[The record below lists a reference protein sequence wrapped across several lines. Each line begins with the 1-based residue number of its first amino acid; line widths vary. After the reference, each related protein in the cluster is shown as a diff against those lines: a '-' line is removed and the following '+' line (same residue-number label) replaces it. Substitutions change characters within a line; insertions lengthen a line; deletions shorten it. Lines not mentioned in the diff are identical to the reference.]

1 MQKVI
6 FPFIFISLI
15 AYLSV
20 SCNSKA
26 KDPADPKFTISDTFM
41 RYIAF
46 DTVRKQQVIDKLNLT
61 GKVTFDENEVVR
73 IYPFVGGKIQTLDVD
88 LGDYV
93 KKGQT
98 LAVIHSFE
106 TADYASQLIQ
116 AESNVEVARKGA
128 DAAKSAY
135 NNGLISEKDYISGQN
150 DLKKA
155 LGELDRIRNIL
166 SLTGDE
172 SGKNYTI
179 KAPVSGY
186 IVEKNAN
193 KKMEFRSDNQTNL
206 FTIAN
211 LDKVYVIANVFESDI
226 KKIEEGYTARVT
238 TISYPDKIFPGK
250 IDKIY
255 NVIDPDTKVMKV
267 RIKLDNPDL
276 MLKPE
281 MFANI
286 EVVYPDDKILNY
298 IPSSAVIFDKNT
310 NFVVVYHRRDSVENR
325 QVHIYKSI
333 GGNTY
338 ITDGLREGETII
350 SRKALL
356 VYDAL
361 SNN

>member
-6 FPFIFISLI
+6 FPLI
-15 AYLSV
+15 YIVVMAHFSMGC
-20 SCNSKA
+20 SRKA
-26 KDPADPKFTISDTFM
+26 KDPADPKFAISDTFM

-46 DTVRKQQVIDKLNLT
+46 DTVKKQQVTDRLLLT

-73 IYPFVGGKIQTLDVD
+73 IYPFVGGKIQSLDVD

-93 KKGQT
+93 KRGQT
-98 LAVIHSFE
+98 LAVIRSFE

-116 AESNVEVARKGA
+116 AQSNVEVARKGA
-128 DAAKSAY
+128 EAAQSAY
-135 NNGLISEKDYISGQN
+135 SNGLISEKDYISAQN

-155 LGELDRIRNIL
+155 SGELDRIKSIL
-166 SLTGDE
+166 SLIGEE
-172 SGKNYTI
+172 SGKNYII
-179 KAPVSGY
+179 KAPVAGY

-226 KKIEEGYTARVT
+226 KKIKEGYMARVT
-238 TISYPDKIFPGK
+238 TISYPDKIFAGK

-298 IPSSAVIFDKNT
+298 VSSSAVIFDKNA

-333 GGNTY
+333 DNNTY
-338 ITDGLREGETII
+338 ITDGLKEGEIII
-350 SRKALL
+350 SKKALL

-361 SNN
+361 NND